1 MAALFGRLD
10 EVVYRGRD
18 LTIEFKST
26 VVDDRG
32 PRSAESVWG
41 ADFGIVAIVQTLD
54 ESVVKATIGQAK
66 RGNIGSLVGDER
78 ERFRAQVVKM
88 GRATTATLALEVPT
102 MAGELPQIRQV
113 FSREIPLPPD
123 MSSAT
128 PLSNDVI
135 FPRDSQ
141 EPVVFLGKRLSLNE
155 YICNELIYCLDGD
168 RSQSFVQG
176 LEQSTLA
183 KLSVKVS
190 GRIAEQANEADES
203 R

>member
-1 MAALFGRLD
+1 
-10 EVVYRGRD
+10 
-18 LTIEFKST
+18 
-26 VVDDRG
+26 
-32 PRSAESVWG
+32 
-41 ADFGIVAIVQTLD
+41 
-54 ESVVKATIGQAK
+54 
-66 RGNIGSLVGDER
+66 
-78 ERFRAQVVKM
+78 
-88 GRATTATLALEVPT
+88 
-102 MAGELPQIRQV
+102 
-113 FSREIPLPPD
+113 